1 MWNDSWKKSAPICQK
16 TKNTVYY
23 YRVFKVVRIRVDMA
37 ISLQFPTED
46 ISHLKCGQI
55 LHLSGLIYTARD
67 QAHKRLA
74 EAIRDQKG
82 LPIPLQGQLIYY
94 CGPTPP
100 REDGLFGSAGP
111 TTSARMDP
119 FTPLLF
125 SAGLTA
131 CMGKGPRSEE
141 VRQAC
146 MKYKSIY
153 LLTFGGAGAFLAK
166 HITSQRLVAYPDLG
180 TEAIYELTIEEFP
193 AIVAIDSEGKALSE
207 GEWASLQE
215 ENA

>member
-1 MWNDSWKKSAPICQK
+1 M
-16 TKNTVYY
+16 V
-23 YRVFKVVRIRVDMA
+23 
-37 ISLQFPTED
+37 ISLHFPTD
-46 ISHLKCGQI
+46 NISHLKCGQI
-55 LHLSGLIYTARD
+55 LSLSGTIYTARD

-74 EAIRDQKG
+74 DAIQNQKD
-82 LPIPLQGQLIYY
+82 LPIALQKQLIYY

-146 MKYKSIY
+146 IQYKSIY
-153 LLTFGGAGAFLAK
+153 LITFGGAGAFLAK
-166 HITSQRLVAYPDLG
+166 HIISQRLVAYPDLG
-180 TEAIYELTIEEFP
+180 TEAIYEIIIEEFP

-207 GEWASLQE
+207 GEWAFLQE
-215 ENA
+215 ENT